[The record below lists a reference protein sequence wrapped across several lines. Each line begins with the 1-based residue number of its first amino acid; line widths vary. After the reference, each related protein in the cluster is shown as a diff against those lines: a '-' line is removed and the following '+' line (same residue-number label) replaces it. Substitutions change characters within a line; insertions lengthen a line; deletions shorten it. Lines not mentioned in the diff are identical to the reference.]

1 MLKKAFLLAQHT
13 DWTRHLTHLN
23 AELKTASHKDRPAKL
38 ERVDKAAHWL
48 AHYARLLRDGHG
60 VHVEK

>member
-13 DWTRHLTHLN
+13 DWHRHLSLLS
-23 AELKTASHKDRPAKL
+23 AELKTASQKERPAKL
-38 ERVDKAAHWL
+38 ERVGKAAHWL

-60 VHVEK
+60 VHVED